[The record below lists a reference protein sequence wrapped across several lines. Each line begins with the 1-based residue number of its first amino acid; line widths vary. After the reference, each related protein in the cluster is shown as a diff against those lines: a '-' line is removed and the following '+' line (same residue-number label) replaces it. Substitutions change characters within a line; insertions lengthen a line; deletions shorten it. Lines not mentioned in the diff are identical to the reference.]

1 MSTRRCGSLELPDTD
16 DAGGYVVADQIHTL
30 PKARIVNKNDYLLWQ
45 CRCQRVIHVGF
56 TDHGFAH
63 LRKREDLWLHSKLAA
78 VSSSL
83 VGIDVD
89 APGVADAV
97 DAGFEAYSVD
107 CSDPN
112 AVASLGLEPAARV
125 VASEVIEHIDQPGPF
140 LHGLHSLCRPDGR
153 LLVTTP
159 NAHGLINAAA
169 SILRGVEIAH
179 PDHVLAFTWRTLTEL
194 LRRHGWRVLYT
205 VTYIPAIV
213 DRSKRPFMD
222 VAGTKT
228 VFAVERFLGR
238 MGRPFAAEGLIVT
251 AEPAA

>member
-1 MSTRRCGSLELPDTD
+1 MPDTD

-30 PKARIVNKNDYLLWQ
+30 PKSRIVNKKNDWLVEQ
-45 CRCQRVIHVGF
+45 CRHQRVIHVGF

-89 APGVADAV
+89 ASGVADAV

-112 AVASLGLEPAARV
+112 AVAALCLEPATRV

-140 LHGLHSLCRPDGR
+140 LHGLHSLCRTDGR
-153 LLVTTP
+153 LIVTTP

-169 SILRGVEIAH
+169 GILRGVEMAH
-179 PDHVLAFTWRTLTEL
+179 PDHVVAFTWRTLTEL
-194 LRRHGWRVLYT
+194 LRRHGWRVVQT
-205 VTYIPAIV
+205 ATYIPAIV
-213 DRSKRPFMD
+213 DRSKRPFWD
-222 VAGTKT
+222 VAGAKT

-238 MGRPFAAEGLIVT
+238 IGRPFAAEGLIVT